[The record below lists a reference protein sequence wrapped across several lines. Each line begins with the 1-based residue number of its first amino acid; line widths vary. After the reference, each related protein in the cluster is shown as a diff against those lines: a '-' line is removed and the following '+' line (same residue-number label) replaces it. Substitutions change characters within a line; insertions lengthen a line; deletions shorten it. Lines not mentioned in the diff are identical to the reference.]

1 MLGVHD
7 SLRVVC
13 EHAEAA
19 AGWGPR
25 TSDLAFSLLRAGS
38 RLTTVTSRSA
48 GPRLGRPPPRA
59 DYLLFVP
66 VSAPSLRIYHRAC
79 LGIRQ
84 SATNTLA
91 QRNTIS
97 QPKIL
102 RGRLVADWWLSSSG
116 SPSTPGAL
124 HHTCHAM
131 AAPYVHVWLHSAHA
145 HSPRAA
151 YAPRHPAWIVL
162 AFLDR
167 AGNLVLILT
176 GPHAIDSC
184 TACRSTDSFAAT
196 TGNVPPL
203 SFGRTAHRRKH
214 HYNIR

>member
-102 RGRLVADWWLSSSG
+102 RGRLAVRRQSATSKGGTLGATQHNFATEDSQRSIGGRLVAFVVRFSFNPGRTASYMPCHGCTLCSCVASLS
-116 SPSTPGAL
+116 TCAL
-124 HHTCHAM
+124 
-131 AAPYVHVWLHSAHA
+131 
-145 HSPRAA
+145 
-151 YAPRHPAWIVL
+151 
-162 AFLDR
+162 
-167 AGNLVLILT
+167 
-176 GPHAIDSC
+176 
-184 TACRSTDSFAAT
+184 TACRVRPATPCVDSFGFPRQGWQPGPNPNRPT
-196 TGNVPPL
+196 
-203 SFGRTAHRRKH
+203 RH
-214 HYNIR
+214 